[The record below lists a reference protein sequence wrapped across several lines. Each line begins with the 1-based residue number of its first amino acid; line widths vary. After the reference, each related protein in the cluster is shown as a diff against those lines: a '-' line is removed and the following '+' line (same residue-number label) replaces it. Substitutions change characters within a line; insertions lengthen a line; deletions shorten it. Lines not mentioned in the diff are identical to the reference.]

1 MRLSIFRY
9 ILCSTIIALPALSA
23 SAQEPPSSSSVVTLD
38 SCRAMAVANNK
49 QMRIQAERIKAAGY
63 QKKEAFAAYLPSIDF
78 AGGYTYNQKDISIF
92 DSDQFLPVKNFDM
105 TTQQYE
111 YSLVNNPETGMP
123 IKGPDGQYVPSSVAY
138 LPKEAM
144 TYDIHNVFFG
154 AVTLTQPVY
163 MGGKIVAM
171 NKITKYA
178 EELARSL
185 HDSGAEDIIYAV
197 DAAYW
202 QVVSLKSKYELAT
215 SYVALLDTLHRNV
228 KAMVD
233 AGVATKSDLLT
244 VDVKLNAAN
253 VDLVKVDNGLV
264 LSRMALAQLCGLPV
278 NTVMTLEDE
287 NKERPDVEPIA
298 TMYDMGEVYARRQD
312 LHALEL
318 GVKIKEQQSKVAL
331 SSMLPNVALIG
342 AYSFSNPNMYD
353 GFKKNFNGAFSIGAV
368 VTIPIWHWGG
378 NYNKYKAA
386 KSEVNVM
393 KLQLEDAK
401 EMIELQVSQAAF
413 KAREAMKTYTMTSS
427 NLEKANENLRQAEL
441 GFKEGM
447 LTVDNVMEA
456 QTAWLKANSE
466 NVDAEIDVNL
476 CRVYL
481 SKVLGTMD
489 YQQYYDTEK

>member
-1 MRLSIFRY
+1 M
-9 ILCSTIIALPALSA
+9 
-23 SAQEPPSSSSVVTLD
+23 
-38 SCRAMAVANNK
+38 
-49 QMRIQAERIKAAGY
+49 
-63 QKKEAFAAYLPSIDF
+63 
-78 AGGYTYNQKDISIF
+78 
-92 DSDQFLPVKNFDM
+92 
-105 TTQQYE
+105 
-111 YSLVNNPETGMP
+111 
-123 IKGPDGQYVPSSVAY
+123 
-138 LPKEAM
+138 
-144 TYDIHNVFFG
+144 
-154 AVTLTQPVY
+154 
-163 MGGKIVAM
+163 
-171 NKITKYA
+171 
-178 EELARSL
+178 
-185 HDSGAEDIIYAV
+185 
-197 DAAYW
+197 
-202 QVVSLKSKYELAT
+202 VSLKAKKKLAD
-215 SYVALLDTLHRNV
+215 SYVNLLDTLTRNV
-228 KAMVD
+228 RLMVEQ
-233 AGVATKSDLLT
+233 GVATPSDLLS
-244 VDVKLNAAN
+244 VEVKLNSAQ
-253 VDLVKVDNGLV
+253 VDQTKVDNGLT
-264 LSRMALAQLCGLPV
+264 LSRMALAQVCGLPV
-278 NTVMTLEDE
+278 DTVFPLADEDADLTVQPSMAATTY
-287 NKERPDVEPIA
+287 NMQDV
-298 TMYDMGEVYARRQD
+298 YDRRQD
-312 LHALEL
+312 LRALQAGIDIL
-318 GVKIKEQQSKVAL
+318 HQKANVAKSEMMPSL
-331 SSMLPNVALIG
+331 ALIG